1 MIQDSAHFKQIK
13 ETDIMISILLAQAD
27 SKHGVAD
34 AYFERQTSQEEQT
47 CCSPETLLINFRN
60 VVDVARGEKRTHSAS
75 STVFETK
82 RCEDQ
87 L

>member
-1 MIQDSAHFKQIK
+1 MIQDLNQFKQIK
-13 ETDIMISILLAQAD
+13 ETDIIESILLAQAD
-27 SKHGVAD
+27 SKHVFLSPI
-34 AYFERQTSQEEQT
+34 FERQTSQEEQT

-60 VVDVARGEKRTHSAS
+60 VVDFARGEKRTHSAS